1 MEQKPWKVSHSLFS
15 MVLMNVKA
23 TVEKG
28 AFYPAKPYHEDIDF
42 PHICDDHQL
51 VAAKCQWLFV
61 RKVGELSS
69 ICWNAVAHMLT
80 EVLKRRQGGLL
91 MY

>member
-1 MEQKPWKVSHSLFS
+1 MGIEYAPWKASHSLFS
-15 MVLMNVKA
+15 MVLINVKA

-42 PHICDDHQL
+42 PHICNDHQL

-61 RKVGELSS
+61 RKVGVSLDSCYEP
-69 ICWNAVAHMLT
+69 VACTLT
-80 EVLKRRQGGLL
+80 KLLKYWQEHHR
-91 MY
+91 

>member
-1 MEQKPWKVSHSLFS
+1 MEHRPWKVSHSLFS

-42 PHICDDHQL
+42 PHICNDHQL

-61 RKVGELSS
+61 RKVGALASL
-69 ICWNAVAHMLT
+69 CRHVLAHTLT
-80 EVLKRRQGGLL
+80 AVLKRRQG
-91 MY
+91 